1 MRNPSNPPVNVKYLG
16 CTAKG
21 LDGLTVVSHARDKFL
36 HPHLWNLRS
45 GPVPTVISSRANCLS
60 LVNTVYHKYV
70 TT

>member
-45 GPVPTVISSRANCLS
+45 GPALS
-60 LVNTVYHKYV
+60 DFLSGELPV
-70 TT
+70 TS